1 MQKIKHFLICALIF
15 FVVGFVVSLFFFG
28 GGEKSKVTSETILT
42 ALRDRGFL
50 VTQTYI
56 LNESVEIENNSDD
69 FWRKLLWGQAIK
81 AHGVAEVNLGVDL
94 DKLEES
100 DVKLG
105 RKKVTVSI
113 PSVNIFNSRLVG
125 DIDLEN
131 KQGFLKRIFEND
143 DGYSQAMSTLLK
155 EAESSI
161 LKPETL
167 EDANNKATEE
177 IKRLVGYFVGDKEI
191 EILIYISID
200 LN

>member
-1 MQKIKHFLICALIF
+1 M
-15 FVVGFVVSLFFFG
+15 
-28 GGEKSKVTSETILT
+28 
-42 ALRDRGFL
+42 
-50 VTQTYI
+50 
-56 LNESVEIENNSDD
+56 
-69 FWRKLLWGQAIK
+69 WGQAIK

-191 EILIYISID
+191 EILIK
-200 LN
+200 